1 MAKSDKNIFDEV
13 AESFARR
20 EDPETIALEDARYD
34 AETLSLVLAFADGS
48 RFTLP
53 IRSLA
58 ALAHAADDEVSDVK
72 VIGGDVLH
80 FEKLDA
86 FYEVPALMAQRVG
99 INALMAHL
107 AAEPG
112 RSRRRP
118 RPLQHVPTEQRADGR
133 ARRRQLR
140 PSCQRSSRTCYE
152 PHTVR

>member
-1 MAKSDKNIFDEV
+1 MARREKNILDEV

-107 AAEPG
+107 AG
-112 RSRRRP
+112 RAGKVSTPAKAAAARANGAKGGRP
-118 RPLQHVPTEQRADGR
+118 RKTKA
-133 ARRRQLR
+133 A
-140 PSCQRSSRTCYE
+140 
-152 PHTVR
+152 